1 MMDCTRAQ
9 ELLDD
14 YVDGDLS
21 ESESQKVR
29 DHLKACAACAQSEAE
44 LRALLHRAA
53 QLPAEIDA
61 SRDLWPGIRD
71 TIASGSAR
79 PVPARRSAV
88 ATGWMAAA
96 AVLLVLLSSA
106 VTLWVVRHRVST
118 PVPRPSPASELV
130 ALRASEPDYI
140 QARKA
145 LMAALDQRRRHLS
158 PQTVTI
164 IEQNLAAM
172 DRALHA
178 MKSALDKDPGN
189 RGLAVLIES
198 TYRQEIQLL
207 MQAASLPTNA

>member
-9 ELLDD
+9 DLLDD

-21 ESESQKVR
+21 EAESQKVR
-29 DHLKACAACAQSEAE
+29 DHLKSCAACARSEAD
-44 LRALLHRAA
+44 LHALLHRAA
-53 QLPAEIDA
+53 ELPVEIDA
-61 SRDLWPGIRD
+61 SRELWPGIRD
-71 TIASGSAR
+71 KIAAGSAL
-79 PVPARRSAV
+79 PAPTRRSAV
-88 ATGWMAAA
+88 AYGWMAAA

-106 VTLWVVRHRVST
+106 VTLWVVRHGAPT

-145 LMAALDQRRRHLS
+145 LVSALDQRRRHLS
-158 PQTVTI
+158 PQTVKI

-178 MKSALDKDPGN
+178 MKTALDKDPGN